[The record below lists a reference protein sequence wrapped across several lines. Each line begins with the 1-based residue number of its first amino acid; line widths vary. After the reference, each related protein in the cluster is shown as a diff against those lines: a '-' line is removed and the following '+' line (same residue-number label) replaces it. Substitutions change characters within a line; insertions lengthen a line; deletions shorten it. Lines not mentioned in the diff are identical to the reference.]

1 MTLKELEAR
10 VQIIEDTEAIK
21 KLQRAYSYY
30 LQHWQED
37 EIMNLF
43 SKRPDISLEVA
54 DSGLL
59 KGQKGVKKFF
69 TYQDTF
75 CANTAKPPKEFL
87 HLLFPLAGIVDVDPD
102 GKTAKGRWY
111 GFGMI
116 TVPPP
121 EGKAQANL
129 GCGIWE
135 NEYVKEDG
143 KWKFKKINYNVVFN
157 TPFKDGWVKT
167 PYIQRPKGE
176 NEPPHGPDSIF
187 APYPSDYIFPYHY
200 KNPATGK

>member
-1 MTLKELEAR
+1 MTLEELEAR
-10 VQIIEDTEAIK
+10 VRILEDTEAIK
-21 KLQRAYSYY
+21 KLQRAYNYY
-30 LQHWQED
+30 LQHWQSE
-37 EIMNLF
+37 EIISLF
-43 SKRPDISLEVA
+43 SKSPDISLEVA

-59 KGQKGVKKFF
+59 KGMEGVKKFF

-75 CANTAKPPKEFL
+75 CANTANPPPEFL
-87 HLLFPLAGIVDVDPD
+87 HIVFPLAGIVDVDPG

-116 TVPPP
+116 SIPPP
-121 EGKAQANL
+121 KGKIQANL

-157 TPFKDGWVKT
+157 TPYEDGWVKT
-167 PYIQRPKGE
+167 PYTQRPKGE
-176 NEPPHGPDSIF
+176 NEPPPGPDSVF
-187 APYPSDYIFPYHY
+187 APYPSGYMFPYHY
-200 KNPATGK
+200 KNPVTGK

>member
-87 HLLFPLAGIVDVDPD
+87 HLLFPLAGIVDVDPG

-121 EGKAQANL
+121 QGKPQANL
-129 GCGIWE
+129 GC
-135 NEYVKEDG
+135 
-143 KWKFKKINYNVVFN
+143 
-157 TPFKDGWVKT
+157 
-167 PYIQRPKGE
+167 
-176 NEPPHGPDSIF
+176 
-187 APYPSDYIFPYHY
+187 
-200 KNPATGK
+200 

>member
-37 EIMNLF
+37 EIMSLF
-43 SKRPDISLEVA
+43 SKKTDISIEIA

-59 KGQKGVKKFF
+59 KGRKGVKTFF

-75 CANTAKPPKEFL
+75 CATTATPPKEFL

-200 KNPATGK
+200 KNPVTGK

>member
-30 LQHWQED
+30 LQHWQSD
-37 EIMNLF
+37 EILSLF
-43 SKRPDISLEVA
+43 SKKPDISIEIA

-59 KGQKGVKKFF
+59 KGRKGVKTFF

-75 CANTAKPPKEFL
+75 CAATATPPKEFL
-87 HLLFPLAGIVDVDPD
+87 HLLFPLAGIVDVDPG

-176 NEPPHGPDSIF
+176 NEPQHGPDSIF

-200 KNPATGK
+200 KNPVTGK

>member
-37 EIMNLF
+37 EIMSLF

-87 HLLFPLAGIVDVDPD
+87 HSCFRLRVLS
-102 GKTAKGRWY
+102 
-111 GFGMI
+111 M
-116 TVPPP
+116 
-121 EGKAQANL
+121 
-129 GCGIWE
+129 
-135 NEYVKEDG
+135 
-143 KWKFKKINYNVVFN
+143 
-157 TPFKDGWVKT
+157 
-167 PYIQRPKGE
+167 
-176 NEPPHGPDSIF
+176 
-187 APYPSDYIFPYHY
+187 
-200 KNPATGK
+200 